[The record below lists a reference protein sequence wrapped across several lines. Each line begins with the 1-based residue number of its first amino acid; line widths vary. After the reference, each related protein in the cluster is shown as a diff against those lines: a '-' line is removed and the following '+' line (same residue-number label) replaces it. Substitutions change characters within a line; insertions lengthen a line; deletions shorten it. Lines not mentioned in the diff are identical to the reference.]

1 MIAWQGVSTT
11 GAPHIVGCKNT
22 SVGGGGGIAIMD
34 RVRGGG
40 GTEMIEI
47 IDRVNG
53 EGEEEEEEGEERGGV
68 VRVERSQSL

>member
-1 MIAWQGVSTT
+1 MAGGEHHGRATHRRLQK
-11 GAPHIVGCKNT
+11 HIC
-22 SVGGGGGIAIMD
+22 GGGGG
-34 RVRGGG
+34 
-40 GTEMIEI
+40 IEI

>member
-1 MIAWQGVSTT
+1 MAGGEHHGRATHRRLQK
-11 GAPHIVGCKNT
+11 HIG
-22 SVGGGGGIAIMD
+22 GGGGGIAMMD

>member
-22 SVGGGGGIAIMD
+22 SVG
-34 RVRGGG
+34 
-40 GTEMIEI
+40 
-47 IDRVNG
+47 
-53 EGEEEEEEGEERGGV
+53 EERGGV